1 MSFNFDFKSAKSCL
15 KFAPVLFSV
24 LILTGCAPRG
34 MLTLDPSAVVVGDVS
49 TIFVGT
55 TRAIDPAVGLYG
67 SERSETVQYS
77 RFDVS
82 IPPDRELGEITWPK
96 RGGKPNPSR
105 DFVTTRAVQFTSGQ
119 AFAND
124 LQISINAPNNPQR
137 EAVIFVHGFNTTFSE
152 GLYRLA
158 QLSHDLEMPG
168 TIVHYSWPSNANAL
182 GYVHDRDS
190 TLFARDGLEQLISE
204 VKAAGA
210 QHIYLVAHSMGS
222 TLAMESLRQIAISK
236 DVSLMDTI
244 DAVALISPDIDVDVF
259 RTQALSIGPLLP
271 NPFVIFGSEKD
282 FYLGLSGRLTGEK
295 ERLGNLTDV
304 TRLADLKVTYFDV
317 SNYSEGAGHFNLGDS
332 PTLIR
337 LFDRVLDVSTAL
349 NGDQRNRVGL
359 LPGVILTVRNATQ
372 VVLAPVVIVGDE
384 LRRR

>member
-1 MSFNFDFKSAKSCL
+1 MKNTALLLAVLLISACSQ
-15 KFAPVLFSV
+15 
-24 LILTGCAPRG
+24 RG
-34 MLTLDPSAVVVGDVS
+34 LLTLDPSAAAVGDVS

-67 SERSETVQYS
+67 AERSENVLYS

-82 IPPDRELGEITWPK
+82 IPPDRDIGKITWP
-96 RGGKPNPSR
+96 RHGKADPNR
-105 DFVTTRAVQFTSGQ
+105 DFVTTRAVQYTSGG
-119 AFAND
+119 AFAMD
-124 LQISINAPNNPQR
+124 LRRSIGSANNPQR

-168 TIVHYSWPSNANAL
+168 TIIEYSWPSIANPL

-190 TLFARDGLEQLISE
+190 ALFARDGLEQLIGE

-210 QHIYLVAHSMGS
+210 DHIYVVAHSMGA
-222 TLAMESLRQIAISK
+222 TLAMEALRQIAIRDNK
-236 DVSLMDTI
+236 DLLDTI

-259 RTQALSIGPLLP
+259 RSQAQALGPMLP
-271 NPFVIFGSEKD
+271 NPFAIFGSERD
-282 FYLGLSGRLTGEK
+282 FYLGLSSRLTGER
-295 ERLGNLTDV
+295 ERLGNLSDV

-317 SNYSEGAGHFNLGDS
+317 SNYSEGSGHFNLGDS

-337 LFDRVLDVSTAL
+337 LFDRVVDVDNAL

-359 LPGVILTVRNATQ
+359 LPGVLLTVRNATQ

-384 LRRR
+384 FRRR

>member
-1 MSFNFDFKSAKSCL
+1 V
-15 KFAPVLFSV
+15 KFAPILFLV
-24 LILTGCAPRG
+24 MMVAACAPRG

-55 TRAIDPAVGLYG
+55 TRAIDPRVGLYG
-67 SERSETVQYS
+67 AERSETVLYS

-82 IPPDRELGEITWPK
+82 IPPDRELGDITWPK
-96 RGGKPNPSR
+96 RGAKPNPNR
-105 DFVTTRAVQFTSGQ
+105 DFVTTRAVQFTTGR
-119 AFAND
+119 AFASD
-124 LQISINAPNNPQR
+124 LRTSVTGPNNPRR

-158 QLSHDLEMPG
+158 QLAHDLELPG
-168 TIVHYSWPSNANAL
+168 TIVHYSWASNANAL

-190 TLFARDGLEQLISE
+190 ALFARDGLEQLISE
-204 VKAAGA
+204 VQDAGA
-210 QHIYLVAHSMGS
+210 EHIYLVAHSLGS
-222 TLAMESLRQIAISK
+222 TLTMEAVRQIAIRN
-236 DVSLMDTI
+236 DVALMNNI

-259 RTQALSIGPLLP
+259 RSQALSIGPLLP

-282 FYLGLSGRLTGEK
+282 FYLNLSGRLTGEK
-295 ERLGNLTDV
+295 ERLGNLSDV

-317 SNYSEGAGHFNLGDS
+317 SNYSEGSGHFNLGDS

-349 NGDQRNRVGL
+349 NTDQRNRVGL

-384 LRRR
+384 LSGR